1 MVRCWVFVWCVVV
14 VVFVSLQVSF
24 FVFVSVWVL
33 PLVTTDRVNIH
44 NKTRSAAGI
53 HICVNLVTPL
63 VTYLLTVSVVFF
75 ILSLVVVKMS
85 LFSNCCD
92 VVRREDV

>member
-1 MVRCWVFVWCVVV
+1 MSFVVSGVEFVCLLSQVRGVRSKV
-14 VVFVSLQVSF
+14 Q
-24 FVFVSVWVL
+24 
-33 PLVTTDRVNIH
+33 

-53 HICVNLVTPL
+53 NFICVNLFTPL
-63 VTYLLTVSVVFF
+63 VTYLLTVSVVFL
-75 ILSLVVVKMS
+75 ILSLVVVMMS